1 MFLRFEN
8 AVSMKNENETFLVT
22 FESLRLKEIQG
33 MTIQRSTTRKL

>member
-8 AVSMKNENETFLVT
+8 AVSMKNKNERFLVT

>member
-8 AVSMKNENETFLVT
+8 AVSMKNENERFLAT
-22 FESLRLKEIQG
+22 FESFRLKEIQG